1 MKTSNRVTPLSAA
14 TGQYRR
20 EMMNALMDAEGLDAL
35 AFVGSDLF
43 QFVTNFWVDVA
54 TFERPILCVVPRNG
68 APFVILNEISTNSW
82 RFGVEEERLWARDA
96 WFYAEHPRLR
106 KRLPLISQ
114 WNEFVAERLSQAG
127 LRRAR
132 IGADSAGALA
142 RAAALLPNLVV
153 LGMNERLQA
162 MRLVKHEEEIAIMR
176 AMCSL
181 SDWIQ
186 ERYRENLRPERGV
199 AELDASMAALGHE
212 EATRRCA
219 LGTFPHGN
227 LQLFCWTLSGP
238 ESAAPHG
245 RGFGNRVGT
254 RIERGHVVV
263 NCVVPIFEGIVIENE
278 RTWIIGTPTK
288 RQIHLFEAARAA
300 TEAGCEAAVVGRP
313 VSSIDEATQN
323 EFEKAG
329 VADLIMHR
337 TGHGLGLGGHDYPID
352 MAFNTTTL
360 CERMAFSVE
369 PGIYEFGL
377 GGFRHDDT
385 VVAGETPQ
393 ILTTTPKDLKNQVID

>member
-1 MKTSNRVTPLSAA
+1 MNTSSPVTPLSPA
-14 TGQYRR
+14 TAQYRR
-20 EMMNALMDAEGLDAL
+20 GLMNELMDSEGLDAL
-35 AFVGSDLF
+35 VFAGSDLF
-43 QFVTNFWVDVA
+43 QFTTNFWVDVA

-68 APFVILNEISTNSW
+68 APFVLLNEISTNSW
-82 RFGVEEERLWARDA
+82 RFGIEEERLWVKDA

-106 KRLPLISQ
+106 KRLPLLSQ
-114 WNEFVAERLSQAG
+114 WNEFVAQRLNEAG

-132 IGADSAGALA
+132 IGADSPGALA
-142 RAAALLPNLVV
+142 GCAAFLPNLVV
-153 LGMNERLQA
+153 QGLNARMQA

-176 AMCSL
+176 ALCSL

-186 ERYRENLRPERGV
+186 ERYRENFRPGRGV
-199 AELDASMAALGHE
+199 AELDASMSALGND
-212 EATRRCA
+212 EAARRFGD
-219 LGTFPHGN
+219 GTFPEGN

-245 RGFGNRVGT
+245 RGFGNRVAT
-254 RIERGHVVV
+254 RIEKGHVIV

-278 RTWIIGTPTK
+278 RTWLVGTPSK
-288 RQIHLFEAARAA
+288 RQVHLFEAARAA
-300 TEAGCEAAVVGRP
+300 TEAGGEAAVLGRP
-313 VSSIDEATQN
+313 VSAIDEAAQN

-329 VADLIMHR
+329 VADLILHR

-352 MAFNTTTL
+352 MAFNTTPL
-360 CERMAFSVE
+360 RERMVVSVE

-385 VVAGETPQ
+385 VVVARTPQ
-393 ILTTTPKDLKNQVID
+393 VLTTTPKDLKSQTIL